1 MKISIYFDFVCPFCY
16 VGLHSLSRAIEDLDV
31 ELDFHPYEL
40 QRFPTPKVDPMH
52 DEKRLKRFYEV
63 LKPMAQALGSEMNL
77 PWISPHPYTTD
88 AFQGYYFARQ
98 AGRDLD
104 YVRLTFDVFYR
115 RQKDIGDPAVLRMI
129 MDKLGLDGAAFAQAL
144 TNGTFR
150 AEVDQDWEA
159 KSALNL
165 EGIPAYQMNGEK
177 IRGYHTP
184 EEWRAILLDQAEK
197 TMAGL
202 VCTPEGCG
210 PASQPLD

>member
-1 MKISIYFDFVCPFCY
+1 
-16 VGLHSLSRAIEDLDV
+16 
-31 ELDFHPYEL
+31 
-40 QRFPTPKVDPMH
+40 MH
-52 DEKRLKRFYEV
+52 DEKRLKRFDEV
-63 LKPMAQALGSEMNL
+63 LKPMAQALGIEMNL

-98 AGRDLD
+98 AGRELD

-129 MDKLGLDGAAFAQAL
+129 MDELGLDGAAFAQAL

-150 AEVDQDWEA
+150 AEVDQDWGSEV
-159 KSALNL
+159 SAEPRRHPGLPDERRKDPGL
-165 EGIPAYQMNGEK
+165 SHAGRMAGDPSGSGRE
-177 IRGYHTP
+177 
-184 EEWRAILLDQAEK
+184 